1 MNTRKLLVSVL
12 MLVSI
17 LLAACAP
24 AATATP
30 PAPTVVPPTVAP
42 TTAPTQEGLTT
53 FSPKTFNLPI
63 TLSYGPEWRVAE
75 EYSDVFTLSYIEHDA
90 GVSFMNVKNTK
101 YADGIAFPD
110 DFVTWIQSPD
120 SLFQVEDS
128 KPVLV
133 GGFKGTQINAI
144 GTCGEK
150 KMWIILSGT
159 GWWCPKGEHM
169 GFIYLDNVNGER
181 VLIEIQ
187 GSPDDKDYMFIVEES
202 QKVLD
207 TVVFTKP

>member
-1 MNTRKLLVSVL
+1 MNTRKSLVSVL
-12 MLVSI
+12 MFVCV
-17 LLAACAP
+17 LLSACAP
-24 AATATP
+24 VATP
-30 PAPTVVPPTVAP
+30 IAPTAVPPTVAP

-75 EYSDVFTLSYIEHDA
+75 EYSDVFTLSYIGHDA

-110 DFVTWIQSPD
+110 EFVTWIQSPD

-133 GGFKGTQINAI
+133 GGFKGP
-144 GTCGEK
+144 K
-150 KMWIILSGT
+150 SMLS
-159 GWWCPKGEHM
+159 PH
-169 GFIYLDNVNGER
+169 
-181 VLIEIQ
+181 
-187 GSPDDKDYMFIVEES
+187 
-202 QKVLD
+202 
-207 TVVFTKP
+207 VVIM

>member
-1 MNTRKLLVSVL
+1 MNTRNLLVSVL
-12 MLVSI
+12 MLGCV

-24 AATATP
+24 VATP

-75 EYSDVFTLSYIEHDA
+75 EYSDVFTLSYIGHDA
-90 GVSFMNVKNTK
+90 GVSFMNVKNAK

-150 KMWIILSGT
+150 KMWITLSGT
-159 GWWCPKGEHM
+159 GWWCPSGGHM

-187 GSPDDKDYMFIVEES
+187 GSPSDKDYMFIVEES

-207 TVVFTKP
+207 TVVFSKP